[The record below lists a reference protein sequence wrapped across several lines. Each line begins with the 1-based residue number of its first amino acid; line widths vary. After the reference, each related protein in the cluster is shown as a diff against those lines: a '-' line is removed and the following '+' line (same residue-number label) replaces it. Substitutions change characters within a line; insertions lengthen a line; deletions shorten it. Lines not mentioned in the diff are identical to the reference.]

1 VADEAFFTGTAAE
14 VLPIQSLDNRTIGT
28 GKRGPITEK
37 LQSMYF
43 DQVRGKRDAY
53 PDWSTVAK

>member
-14 VLPIQSLDNRTIGT
+14 VLPIQSLDGRQIGT
-28 GKRGPITEK
+28 GKRGPVTES
-37 LQSMYF
+37 LQTMYF

-53 PDWSTVAK
+53 PEWSTFAK